1 MTFESAWADLI
12 HADSDAPTSP
22 LLSYL
27 LVNPYDANDA
37 FTHTPRTPAPSPSLA
52 AFLRTLRPYG
62 LPRSARL
69 KADLG
74 FLLGLS
80 PTDLDVRL
88 ATYPGDA
95 VAAFCAHIRRAVG
108 EKPWFLVAYAWCF
121 YMAVFS
127 GGRWIRAQLL
137 ATDAAFWPNTP
148 YSDATDD
155 DDTHKAQLQKRGLSF
170 WHFTG
175 PHDGVDIKE
184 AFKQRLA
191 EADTHALFSPDERVD
206 IIEEAKT
213 IFRLCATLVDELD
226 YLCAGAPVHVDTP
239 AAAPSSGL
247 GSGVLNKGGSSSTTA
262 DVDTDIIF
270 ITRDTRPKPSRAA
283 LLGLHAAGWLVMGCV
298 ACVALLNSSIVFSF
312 SRTSSGMLD
321 DW

>member
-1 MTFESAWADLI
+1 
-12 HADSDAPTSP
+12 
-22 LLSYL
+22 
-27 LVNPYDANDA
+27 
-37 FTHTPRTPAPSPSLA
+37 
-52 AFLRTLRPYG
+52 

-80 PTDLDVRL
+80 PTDLEVRL

-108 EKPWFLVAYAWCF
+108 EKPWVLVAYAWCF

-137 ATDAAFWPNTP
+137 ATDAAFWPNTT
-148 YSDATDD
+148 YRDAAD
-155 DDTHKAQLQKRGLSF
+155 DDTYKDQLKRRGLSF

-175 PHDGVDIKE
+175 PHDGADIKE

-191 EADTHALFSPDERVD
+191 EADTYALFSPDERVD

-226 YLCAGAPVHVDTP
+226 ELCAGAPVEVHTP
-239 AAAPSSGL
+239 APASASATSSGAL
-247 GSGVLNKGGSSSTTA
+247 DKGKNSSMAA
-262 DVDTDIIF
+262 DIDTDSILIPQDK
-270 ITRDTRPKPSRAA
+270 RLKQSPAA

-298 ACVALLNSSIVFSF
+298 ACVALLNFPIVLSLQ
-312 SRTSSGMLD
+312 RTSNGMLD